1 MKLSRYGRSC
11 LVVLGLLAAATLS
24 TRTALQA
31 QEGPKQ
37 AVKPIAQP
45 DTAEARKQG
54 DQDDASAR
62 IKKLEET
69 VRRLETKVGAMPPSA
84 LPLAGMAQTF
94 GIMGFLCGA
103 GALAYVSKIRKELR
117 QMREQGE

>member
-24 TRTALQA
+24 TRTELQA
-31 QEGPKQ
+31 QEGPK
-37 AVKPIAQP
+37 VKPVAQP
-45 DTAEARKQG
+45 DAAEAPKHG
-54 DQDDASAR
+54 DQEDTSAR

-94 GIMGFLCGA
+94 GICKLSSSGFDQGKPVAPGA
-103 GALAYVSKIRKELR
+103 P
-117 QMREQGE
+117 